1 MDVKRGAFR
10 RLDCEV
16 IVAQTVETA
25 ATMRRDAD
33 RQRLMSL
40 CVLFCLWHLWHFFSH
55 VSFAQM
61 RQLDVLKQKLSEA
74 QKFIKSQEPNML
86 KDPDE
91 SEIMIGAMCQACIEE
106 AIEDSENDMRQ
117 RLKNSTF
124 GQEMPEMSK
133 EYVDLWLAKETLIKQ
148 YLGFVFHVMFCFPQP
163 YTCKNP

>member
-55 VSFAQM
+55 ISFCFRM

-91 SEIMIGAMCQACIEE
+91 SEIMIDAMCQACVEE

-124 GQEMPEMSK
+124 GHEMPQMSK

-163 YTCKNP
+163 

>member
-91 SEIMIGAMCQACIEE
+91 SEIMIDAMCQSCIEE

-117 RLKNSTF
+117 RLKNSRDVKRIRGPMARKRDLDQTVSWLCF
-124 GQEMPEMSK
+124 SR
-133 EYVDLWLAKETLIKQ
+133 YVLFSPAVYVQKSVI
-148 YLGFVFHVMFCFPQP
+148 P
-163 YTCKNP
+163 

>member
-25 ATMRRDAD
+25 ATMRRNAD
-33 RQRLMSL
+33 RQRLVSL
-40 CVLFCLWHLWHFFSH
+40 CVLFCLWHFQH

-61 RQLDVLKQKLSEA
+61 RQLDLLKQKLSEA
-74 QKFIKSQEPNML
+74 QKFIKEQEPSML

-91 SEIMIGAMCQACIEE
+91 SEIMIDAMCQACIEE
-106 AIEDSENDMRQ
+106 AIEDSENDMRE
-117 RLKNSTF
+117 RLKREF
-124 GQEMPEMSK
+124 GHEMPQMPK

-148 YLGFVFHVMFCFPQP
+148 YLGFV
-163 YTCKNP
+163 